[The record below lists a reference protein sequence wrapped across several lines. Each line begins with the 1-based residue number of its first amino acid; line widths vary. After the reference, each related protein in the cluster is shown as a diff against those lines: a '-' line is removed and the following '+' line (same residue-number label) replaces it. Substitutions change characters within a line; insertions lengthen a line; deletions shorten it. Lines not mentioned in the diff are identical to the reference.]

1 MLNFFCTKVEDFY
14 TFDLYNF
21 IFLPKEVD
29 KKSVEIV
36 ILLKKLSSF
45 SPLTH
50 FLLFQIYSM
59 LHKLKKVNN
68 QLISFRKYLFSYYEL
83 SK

>member
-36 ILLKKLSSF
+36 ILLKKTVF
-45 SPLTH
+45 
-50 FLLFQIYSM
+50 
-59 LHKLKKVNN
+59 
-68 QLISFRKYLFSYYEL
+68 LFSINTFFVISNIFNVAQTKK
-83 SK
+83 SKQPTNLL